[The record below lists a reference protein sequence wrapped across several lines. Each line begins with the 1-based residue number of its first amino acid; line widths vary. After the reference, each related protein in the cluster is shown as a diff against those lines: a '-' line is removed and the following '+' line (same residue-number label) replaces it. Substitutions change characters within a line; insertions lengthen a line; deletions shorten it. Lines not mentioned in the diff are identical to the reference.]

1 MAPFRLR
8 ALPAVLV
15 LAATA
20 CTQAAPSPSPPATP
34 TVSATAGLSAP
45 ELASLA
51 GRNAAA
57 RGTVTARLDAMV
69 TGRRV
74 TGTVSVKL
82 DGSRCTHDLETD
94 DGGRMVLIQI
104 ADHYWTKGT
113 TGRTPSGDLR
123 LAEAYVRFTA
133 DEYPSAGFFCRSVI
147 GQATL
152 ARALEDPGQ
161 LRRDGGSE
169 GRIRLTDRHGALV
182 ELSDTATPVPLLA
195 RSGNNSEYY
204 ELTFSTYGFPV
215 EPVEPSPAWTVDFA
229 DLDLDGEGTA

>member
-8 ALPAVLV
+8 ALPAALV

-20 CTQAAPSPSPPATP
+20 CTQAGPSPAPPAAPS
-34 TVSATAGLSAP
+34 SAAAGLSAP
-45 ELASLA
+45 EPASLA

-57 RGTVTARLDAMV
+57 RGTVTARIDGLV

-104 ADHYWTKGT
+104 ADRYWTKGM
-113 TGRTPSGDLR
+113 TGRTPPGDLR

-133 DEYPSAGFFCRSVI
+133 DDYPAAGFFCRTVI
-147 GQATL
+147 RHATL
-152 ARALEDPGQ
+152 TRAFQDPGQ
-161 LRRDGGSE
+161 LRRDGGGE

-182 ELSDTATPVPLLA
+182 ELSDTAAPVPLLV
-195 RSGNNSEYY
+195 RSGSNSEYY

-215 EPVEPSPAWTVDFA
+215 EPVEPPPAWTVDFA
-229 DLDLDGEGTA
+229 DLGLGGESTA